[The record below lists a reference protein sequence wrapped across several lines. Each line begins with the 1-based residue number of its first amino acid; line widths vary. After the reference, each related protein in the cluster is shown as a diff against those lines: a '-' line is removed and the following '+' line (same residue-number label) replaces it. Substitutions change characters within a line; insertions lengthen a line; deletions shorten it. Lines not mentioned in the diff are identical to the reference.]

1 MTKRKHIF
9 LMTDLGLSIDISVHL
24 TFDFTDAKDVPNL
37 SPFRIFLRERGC
49 FLLFRK
55 AEVGLEK
62 EGRGR

>member
-1 MTKRKHIF
+1 MSIVS
-9 LMTDLGLSIDISVHL
+9 LYLSIDISVHF
-24 TFDFTDAKDVPNL
+24 TSDFTDAKDVPNL

-55 AEVGLEK
+55 AEVGLEN

>member
-1 MTKRKHIF
+1 M
-9 LMTDLGLSIDISVHL
+9 HL